1 MLRFALL
8 SAAFLALA
16 ASSSDGYQFNQR
28 GTVATPRAA
37 IHDGQPMNGN
47 VRLEGHMSTTVD
59 SAVERRATDAGGD
72 GLGAAVAKSSAGGA
86 VRFKASEYV
95 DFGVEVDSSWSPTS
109 DTRNGSPVNGPDDAV
124 IGMAVAVRGTTR
136 PSADGLRL
144 GWVANL
150 GAESAPIVRN
160 PETSIEASRNEA
172 LLFRAAL
179 VPSIKRGA
187 VTLFASLGMA
197 TETDVPATVYVEG
210 GEDDPGAVHE
220 AVGAVF
226 AGAAGLSVD
235 LGSGAHA
242 TARVGD
248 AFTDNG
254 NYGPQVDV
262 GLAFDLGK

>member
-8 SAAFLALA
+8 SSAFLALA
-16 ASSSDGYQFNQR
+16 ASSSDSYQFSQR

-37 IHDGQPMNGN
+37 LHDGQPMDGN
-47 VRLEGHMSTTVD
+47 VRLEGHMSTTAD
-59 SAVERRATDAGGD
+59 SAVEQTTASVGSPS
-72 GLGAAVAKSSAGGA
+72 GAAVAKSSAGGA
-86 VRFKASEYV
+86 VRFRANELV
-95 DFGVEVDSSWSPTS
+95 DFGVEVDSSWSPTR
-109 DTRNGSPVNGPDDAV
+109 DTRDGSPIDGPDDAV
-124 IGMAVAVRGTTR
+124 IGVAVAVRGTTR
-136 PSADGLRL
+136 PTAEGLRL

-150 GAESAPIVRN
+150 GAESAPIVRDN
-160 PETSIEASRNEA
+160 DVRVSRDEA

-179 VPSIKRGA
+179 VPSLKRGA
-187 VTLFASLGMA
+187 VTLFASLGLA
-197 TETDVPATVYVEG
+197 TETDVPATVSVEG
-210 GEDDPGAVHE
+210 SEDDPGTVHD

-226 AGAAGLSVD
+226 AGAAGVSVD

>member
-8 SAAFLALA
+8 ASAFLALA

-37 IHDGQPMNGN
+37 IHDGQPLEHA
-47 VRLEGHMSTTVD
+47 VRLEGHMSTTPE
-59 SAVERRATDAGGD
+59 SAVEERAANVGSAS
-72 GLGAAVAKSSAGGA
+72 GAAVAKNSAGGA
-86 VRFKASEYV
+86 VRFRASELV
-95 DFGVEVDSSWSPTS
+95 DLGLEVDSSWSPTS
-109 DTRNGSPVNGPDDAV
+109 DTRDGSPINGPDDAV
-124 IGMAVAVRGTTR
+124 IGVALAVRGTTH
-136 PSADGLRL
+136 ATAEGLRL

-150 GAESAPIVRN
+150 GAESAPIVRDN
-160 PETSIEASRNEA
+160 EQSVSRNEA

-179 VPSIKRGA
+179 VPSLKRGV
-187 VTLFASLGMA
+187 VTLFASLGLA
-197 TETDVPATVYVEG
+197 TETDVPATVYVAG
-210 GEDDPGAVHE
+210 GDDDPGVVHD

-226 AGAAGLSVD
+226 AGAAGVSVD

-254 NYGPQVDV
+254 NYGRQIDV
-262 GLAFDLGK
+262 GLSFDVGK

>member
-8 SAAFLALA
+8 ASAFLALA

-37 IHDGQPMNGN
+37 IHDGQPMDGN
-47 VRLEGHMSTTVD
+47 VRLEGHMSTTMD
-59 SAVERRATDAGGD
+59 SAVERRADNVGSPS
-72 GLGAAVAKSSAGGA
+72 GAAVAKSSAGGA
-86 VRFKASEYV
+86 VRFKAGQLV

-109 DTRNGSPVNGPDDAV
+109 DTRDGSPINGPDDAV
-124 IGMAVAVRGTTR
+124 IGVAVAMRGTTH
-136 PSADGLRL
+136 ATDDGMRL

-150 GAESAPIVRN
+150 GAESAPIVRDN
-160 PETSIEASRNEA
+160 DARVRRDEA

-187 VTLFASLGMA
+187 VTLFASLGIA
-197 TETDVPATVYVEG
+197 TETDVPATVYVDG
-210 GEDDPGAVHE
+210 SEDDPGTVHN
-220 AVGAVF
+220 AVGGVF

-262 GLAFDLGK
+262 GLSFDVGK